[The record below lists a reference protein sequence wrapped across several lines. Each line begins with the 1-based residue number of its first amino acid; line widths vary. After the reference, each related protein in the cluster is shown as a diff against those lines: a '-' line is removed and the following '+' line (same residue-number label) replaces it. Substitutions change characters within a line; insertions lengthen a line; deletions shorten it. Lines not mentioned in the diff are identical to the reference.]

1 MLTLSAVA
9 LLGVTACGKSEQKA
23 DTEGSVP
30 AQIVEEVDEEITV
43 TEDSVPA
50 TEEVAEAVIPTEEQ
64 TDGTKEEVK
73 ESAKGSDEASK
84 SKKESKENKEKSSKK
99 ADKADKADE

>member
-1 MLTLSAVA
+1 MKKIMLTLSAVA

-23 DTEGSVP
+23 DTEGS
-30 AQIVEEVDEEITV
+30 V

-73 ESAKGSDEASK
+73 ESAKDSDEASK